1 MDLKAFELRRTRG
14 LHRRIIRNLNSR
26 RRYAQRKGRGFTP
39 DSESIQKRFYCYYLL
54 DTLDCFYLRDQAFH
68 RDPDC
73 WHKKKRFCDISFLE
87 SSERRELLG
96 SSFPEE
102 LLPEPLPENEPYEKS
117 EYWWEFLRG
126 NTNHLD
132 SLEGNSYTEW
142 QVDLYEYKGTYYIFH
157 DARVDEY
164 DIYREAKNRYK
175 RLNSLKS
182 SAQK

>member
-1 MDLKAFELRRTRG
+1 MDLKAFELRRVRG

-26 RRYAQRKGRGFTP
+26 RRYAERKGRGFTP
-39 DSESIQKRFYCYYLL
+39 DSESIRKRFNCYYLL

-117 EYWWEFLRG
+117 EDWWKFLRE

-132 SLEGNSYTEW
+132 SLEGNSYTGW